1 MTRQN
6 SFTAKLCFL
15 CTLLFSSVAFAQI
28 DLSVPMDHYFPFY
41 TAQFTSIP
49 DVARMSNQ
57 FDQTDIGILAAQP
70 NMKPFQDSI
79 SEQVSSGPLK
89 DRLGITLND
98 LRNVAN
104 GEVAFGTI
112 YPNKE
117 LLAIALMANISNH
130 AAEANQLV
138 NKVSANVQQKRGRV
152 VRNQVGT
159 ALFVQLDFVDDNG
172 KNQKIVYIIDGDL
185 LVVCDNLMIAKLL
198 WQKASNNPAVATVK
212 PISASA
218 YYQMIKR
225 HSSPKSESFSFV
237 QIDRYAEAV
246 QLLDDKYSAGNLT
259 SKSPVESLKKSG
271 LIGFRAAGGS
281 LQLKPGPG
289 FNRFV
294 KGYVYAPKPWEGSMK
309 MYQLVNV
316 PCPEP
321 PAWISSKIS
330 TYTAIQ
336 GTPELVFDN
345 IAPFFDTYFGEGEQ
359 GVWSDV
365 VEGLETDPMGPQINL
380 KKDLVQ
386 YFDGQLLVISQALE
400 PLGPNSECIAYA
412 LRVKDVNAIR
422 SALNRLFNGDPTIK
436 PDKIGQF
443 NIWQCVPKPK
453 KTSPFKPGPISSAQ
467 AKKEKPEGM
476 MAHAAIAVE
485 NGYLIISSNRDY
497 LAQLL
502 TPTAQPLKD
511 SVGYK
516 RTMAVAKQRCGDSA
530 CVWVYSP
537 TENNYRLNYELYKD
551 GKAIESNTMLTRII
565 KAISGTDKP
574 KTQQTNKVDASSL
587 PPFDQIKSYF
597 GTSGGFSKI
606 ENDGFSFEEFVLS
619 NRQ

>member
-1 MTRQN
+1 MTRHH
-6 SFTAKLCFL
+6 SLTASLFLL
-15 CTLLFSSVAFAQI
+15 CTLFFSAASFAQI
-28 DLSVPMDHYFPFY
+28 DLSVPMDRYFPYY

-49 DVARMSNQ
+49 DVARLSSQ
-57 FDQTDIGILAAQP
+57 FDQTDLGVLATQP
-70 NMKPFQDSI
+70 NMKPFHDSI

-117 LLAIALMANISNH
+117 LLALALMANISGH
-130 AAEANQLV
+130 SAEANQLV
-138 NKVSANVQQKRGRV
+138 NKVSANVQQKKGRV

-185 LVVCDNLMIAKLL
+185 MVVCDNLMIAKLL
-198 WQKASNNPAVATVK
+198 WQKASNNAAAASVK
-212 PISASA
+212 PIAASA
-218 YYQMIKR
+218 YYQMIKQ

-246 QLLDDKYSAGNLT
+246 HLLNDKYSAGNLT
-259 SKSPVESLKKSG
+259 SKSPTDKMKKSG

-281 LQLKPGPG
+281 LQLKPAAG

-294 KGYVYAPKPWEGSMK
+294 KGYIYAPKPWTGSMN

-330 TYTAIQ
+330 TYTVIQ
-336 GTPELVFDN
+336 GTPELVYDN
-345 IAPFFDTYFGEGEQ
+345 IAPFFDAYFGEGEQ
-359 GVWSDV
+359 GVWADV
-365 VEGLETDPMGPQINL
+365 VEGLEQDPMGPQINL
-380 KKDLVQ
+380 KNDLVR
-386 YFDGQLLVISQALE
+386 YFDGQLIVISQALE
-400 PLGPNSECIAYA
+400 PLGVDSECTAYA

-422 SALNRLFNGDPTIK
+422 SALERLFNGDKEIL
-436 PDKIGQF
+436 PDKLGQY

-453 KTSPFKPGPISSAQ
+453 KTNSLNLPSAS
-467 AKKEKPEGM
+467 AKKEKPEGP

-485 NGYLIISSNRDY
+485 NGYLIIASQKEY

-502 TPTAQPLKD
+502 NPTAQPLKD
-511 SVGYK
+511 SIGFK

-530 CVWVYSP
+530 CMWAYSP
-537 TENNYRLNYELYKD
+537 TENNYRLNYELFKA
-551 GKAIESNTMLTRII
+551 GKSVESKTMLSRII
-565 KAISGTDKP
+565 KAISGTDSP
-574 KTQQTNKVDASSL
+574 KTKKTQTVDCSSL
-587 PPFDQIKSYF
+587 PPFDQIKTYF
-597 GTSGGFSKI
+597 GTSGGFSKM
-606 ENDGFSFEEFVLS
+606 EADGFSFEEFVLS
-619 NRQ
+619 VRQ

>member
-1 MTRQN
+1 MTRQH
-6 SFTAKLCFL
+6 SLIASLCLLF
-15 CTLLFSSVAFAQI
+15 TLLFSAAAFAQI
-28 DLSVPMDHYFPFY
+28 DLSVPMDRYFPYY

-49 DVARMSNQ
+49 DVARLSSQ
-57 FDQTDIGILAAQP
+57 FDQTDFGALAAQP
-70 NMKPFQDSI
+70 NMKPFHDSI

-117 LLAIALMANISNH
+117 LLAIALMANISGH

-138 NKVSANVQQKRGRV
+138 NKVSANVQQKKGRV
-152 VRNQVGT
+152 VRQQSGT
-159 ALFVQLDFVDDNG
+159 ALFVQMDVVDDNG

-185 LVVCDNLMIAKLL
+185 MVVCDNLQIAKLL
-198 WQKASNNPAVATVK
+198 WQKASNNAAVASVK
-212 PISASA
+212 PIAASA

-225 HSSPKSESFSFV
+225 RSSEKNESFTFV

-259 SKSPVESLKKSG
+259 SKSPTESMKKSG
-271 LIGFRAAGGS
+271 LICFRAAGGS
-281 LQLKPGPG
+281 LQLKPAAG

-294 KGYVYAPKPWEGSMK
+294 KGFVYAPKPWSGSMN
-309 MYQLVNV
+309 MYELVNV

-330 TYTAIQ
+330 TFTAIQ

-359 GVWSDV
+359 GVWADV
-365 VEGLETDPMGPQINL
+365 VEGLEQDPMGPQINL
-380 KKDLVQ
+380 KNDLVRH
-386 YFDGQLLVISQALE
+386 FDGQLIVISQALE
-400 PLGPNSECIAYA
+400 PLGPDSECTAYA
-412 LRVKDVNAIR
+412 LRVKDANAIR
-422 SALNRLFNGDPTIK
+422 AALERLFKGDPTIL
-436 PDKIGQF
+436 PDKLGQY
-443 NIWQCVPKPK
+443 NIWQCVPKK
-453 KTSPFKPGPISSAQ
+453 KTSSAMSRPTVGSP
-467 AKKEKPEGM
+467 AKKEKPEGP

-485 NGYLIISSNRDY
+485 NGYLIIASKREY

-502 TPTAQPLKD
+502 NPTAPALKD
-511 SVGYK
+511 SVGFK
-516 RTMAVAKQRCGDSA
+516 RTMAVAKQRCGNSA

-537 TENNYRLNYELYKD
+537 MENNYRLNYELFKS
-551 GKAIESNTMLTRII
+551 GKSVESKTALSRIVKAI
-565 KAISGTDKP
+565 AGTDSP
-574 KTQQTNKVDASSL
+574 KTQQTTKIDASTL
-587 PPFDQIKSYF
+587 PPFDQIKTYF
-597 GTSGGFSKI
+597 GTSGGYSKL
-606 ENDGFSFEEFVLS
+606 EADGFSFEEFVLS
-619 NRQ
+619 VRQ

>member
-1 MTRQN
+1 MTRHH
-6 SFTAKLCFL
+6 SLTASLFLL
-15 CTLLFSSVAFAQI
+15 CTLFFSAAAFAQI
-28 DLSVPMDHYFPFY
+28 DLSVPMDRYFPYY

-49 DVARMSNQ
+49 DVARLSSQ
-57 FDQTDIGILAAQP
+57 FEQTDMGVLASQP
-70 NMKPFQDSI
+70 NMKPFHDSI

-117 LLAIALMANISNH
+117 LLAIALMANISGH
-130 AAEANQLV
+130 SAEANQLV
-138 NKVSANVQQKRGRV
+138 NKVSANVQQKKGRV

-159 ALFVQLDFVDDNG
+159 ALFVQLDVVDNNG

-185 LVVCDNLMIAKLL
+185 MVVCDNLMIAKLL
-198 WQKASNNPAVATVK
+198 WQKASNNAAAASVK
-212 PISASA
+212 PIAASA
-218 YYQMIKR
+218 YYQVIKQ
-225 HSSPKSESFSFV
+225 HSSSKSESFSFV

-246 QLLDDKYSAGNLT
+246 QLLNDKYSAGNLT
-259 SKSPVESLKKSG
+259 SKSPTDKMKKSG

-281 LQLKPGPG
+281 LQLKPAAG

-294 KGYVYAPKPWEGSMK
+294 KGYIYAPKPWTGSMN

-330 TYTAIQ
+330 TYTVIQ
-336 GTPELVFDN
+336 GTPELVYDN
-345 IAPFFDTYFGEGEQ
+345 IAPFFDAYFGEGEQ
-359 GVWSDV
+359 GVWADV
-365 VEGLETDPMGPQINL
+365 VEGLEQDPMGPQINL
-380 KKDLVQ
+380 KNDLVR
-386 YFDGQLLVISQALE
+386 YFDGQIIIISQALE
-400 PLGPNSECIAYA
+400 PLGVDSECTAYA

-422 SALNRLFNGDPTIK
+422 SALKRLFNGDKEIL
-436 PDKIGQF
+436 PDKLGQY

-453 KTSPFKPGPISSAQ
+453 KTGSLNLPSSS
-467 AKKEKPEGM
+467 AKKEKPEGP

-485 NGYLIISSNRDY
+485 NGYLIIASKKEY

-502 TPTAQPLKD
+502 NPTAQPLKD
-511 SVGYK
+511 SAGFK

-530 CVWVYSP
+530 CMWAYSP
-537 TENNYRLNYELYKD
+537 TENNYRLNYELFKA
-551 GKAIESNTMLTRII
+551 GKSVESKTMLSRII
-565 KAISGTDKP
+565 KAISGTDSP
-574 KTQQTNKVDASSL
+574 KTKKTQTVDGSSL
-587 PPFDQIKSYF
+587 PPFDQIKTYF
-597 GTSGGFSKI
+597 GTSGGFSKM
-606 ENDGFSFEEFVLS
+606 EADGFSFEEFVLS
-619 NRQ
+619 VRQ